1 MFVKRRRFGPEV
13 SLLRTRAMA
22 TLLAVAVL
30 LGSGERAAQAQGKG
44 NSPGIEIPAEII
56 VTPAVVT
63 PLPIKISRTETLTS
77 QAMLMVRG
85 LPPRVTLSEGRSFS
99 SGVWAVPL
107 SSVGKIELAPA
118 QGTGGRA
125 DLNIQLV
132 TLDGAVLAEAKS
144 TLFIVPPEL
153 TQQTSPAR
161 KGESTVMTVAPLPG
175 RSQVS
180 EQPLREPASLGKARG
195 LTQDELENARKL
207 VQKGD
212 GNMQEGKIAAARLF
226 YRSAAENGYAPAALA
241 LGATFDARQL
251 ARSKVAGGI
260 QPDPAEARKWYE
272 KARELGSA
280 EAERRL
286 QDLATR

>member
-1 MFVKRRRFGPEV
+1 M
-13 SLLRTRAMA
+13 AM
-22 TLLAVAVL
+22 LLAVAAL

-56 VTPAVVT
+56 VAPAVVT
-63 PLPIKISRTETLTS
+63 RLPIKISRAETLTS
-77 QAMLMVRG
+77 QTMLMVRG

-118 QGTGGRA
+118 HGTGGRA

-153 TQQTSPAR
+153 TEQKAPAG
-161 KGESTVMTVAPLPG
+161 KGESTVMTVAPLAG
-175 RSQVS
+175 RPQVN
-180 EQPLREPASLGKARG
+180 EQPLRESASLGRAPG

-251 ARSKVAGGI
+251 ARWKVAGGI

-286 QDLATR
+286 QDLANR